1 MTDFHILLL
10 PILLLKTFMTYT
22 TGRNFTVGLLIPYT
36 APDTSSVDLF
46 GMRYAPASL
55 LALENINNSTHLLPG
70 HHLSLVWNDTKCDR
84 NLALKA
90 LIYQIYEKR
99 VDAVIGPACHC
110 EVGARLANVENI
122 PMISYVSGVIQIF
135 YCTGFPAKWVL
146 MKDCRNSILK
156 MCHNPYLGSASD
168 WLKQIFLATR
178 SIRSTTQFWVVTC
191 HQYGISTLVSQTA
204 FHG

>member
-1 MTDFHILLL
+1 MKLALLEWDQFKQALCFLQQPFKEGGLVGVRGRPSEDHKGKVLTLRQRIMTDFHILLL

-36 APDTSSVDLF
+36 TPDTSSADLF
-46 GMRYAPASL
+46 GIRYAPASL

-99 VDAVIGPACHC
+99 VDAVIGPACYC
-110 EVGARLANVENI
+110 DVGARLANVENV
-122 PMISYVSGVIQIF
+122 PMISYVSSVIQVF
-135 YCTGFPAKWVL
+135 YCTGFPAK
-146 MKDCRNSILK
+146 
-156 MCHNPYLGSASD
+156 
-168 WLKQIFLATR
+168 
-178 SIRSTTQFWVVTC
+178 
-191 HQYGISTLVSQTA
+191 
-204 FHG
+204 

>member
-1 MTDFHILLL
+1 MLCFLQQPFKEGGLVGVRGRPSEDQKGKVLTLRQRIMTDFHILLL

-36 APDTSSVDLF
+36 TPDTSSADLF
-46 GMRYAPASL
+46 GIRYAPASL

-99 VDAVIGPACHC
+99 VDAVIGPACYC
-110 EVGARLANVENI
+110 DVGARLANVENV
-122 PMISYVSGVIQIF
+122 PMISYVSSVIQVF
-135 YCTGFPAKWVL
+135 YCTGFPAK
-146 MKDCRNSILK
+146 
-156 MCHNPYLGSASD
+156 
-168 WLKQIFLATR
+168 
-178 SIRSTTQFWVVTC
+178 
-191 HQYGISTLVSQTA
+191 
-204 FHG
+204 